1 MRKIFII
8 AFAALAFAAC
18 TNKTEQQ
25 PLNEENAMQTEKATS
40 TTEKQQGQLND
51 STDREL
57 KVLLINGSPRKEG
70 NTHLALMEA
79 AKVLESNGIA
89 TELLQIGTEPVRGCI
104 ACNHCK
110 KTGRC
115 VFNDDLC
122 NRAIDLMTECD
133 AIIVGSPTYYGQPN
147 GTLLSLIQ
155 RLCYAAPQVM
165 QNKPAAAIAVCRRGG
180 ATAVYQTL
188 LMPFQMLN
196 MPIVTSQYWNIV
208 YGCEEGEA
216 ALDAEGLQTMRTM
229 ANNMA
234 WLLKKIHNDPDKP
247 QREGER
253 KVTNFI
259 K

>member
-1 MRKIFII
+1 
-8 AFAALAFAAC
+8 
-18 TNKTEQQ
+18 
-25 PLNEENAMQTEKATS
+25 MQTDNGLKCDNL
-40 TTEKQQGQLND
+40 QGCLKD
-51 STDREL
+51 STGRQL

-70 NTHLALMEA
+70 NTYLALMEA
-79 AKVLESNGIA
+79 ARQLEKHGIA
-89 TELLQIGTEPVRGCI
+89 TELLQIGTQPMRGCI

-115 VFNDDLC
+115 AFDDDLC
-122 NRAIDLMTECD
+122 NRAIDLMAECD

-147 GTLLSLIQ
+147 GTLLSLVQ
-155 RLCYAAPQVM
+155 RMCYAAPHLM
-165 QNKPAAAIAVCRRGG
+165 QNKPAAAVAVCRRGG
-180 ATAVYQTL
+180 ASAVYQTL

-208 YGCEEGEA
+208 YGRDEGEA

-234 WLLKKIHNDPDKP
+234 WMLQMIHDENAGCP
-247 QREGER
+247 QREEER